1 MMKRIFD
8 NIFKFNIK
16 VIINDFIRV
25 YSSNSN
31 NKVENNFNGPTYFI
45 GNLPEK
51 LISKS
56 Q

>member
-1 MMKRIFD
+1 MKRIFD

-16 VIINDFIRV
+16 AIIGDFIRV
-25 YSSNSN
+25 YNFNSN

-45 GNLPEK
+45 GNVPK
-51 LISKS
+51 RLISKS